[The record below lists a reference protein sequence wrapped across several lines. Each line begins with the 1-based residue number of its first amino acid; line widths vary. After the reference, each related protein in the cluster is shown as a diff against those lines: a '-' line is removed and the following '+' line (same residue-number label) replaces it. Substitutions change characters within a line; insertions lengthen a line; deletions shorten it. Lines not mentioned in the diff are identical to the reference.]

1 MRFGPKIAALATVLA
16 LPLGATVFANALAD
30 GGPPSA
36 PGDVR
41 VGSDPSPAGRQET
54 TSGPTTPSPTTTAPP
69 VNTAPQ
75 TTVVPPP
82 PPVSDDDDNDDGS
95 GGDDDGDDG

>member
-1 MRFGPKIAALATVLA
+1 MRFGPRLAALATVLA

-30 GGPPSA
+30 EQPPSA

-41 VGSDPSPAGRQET
+41 IGSDPSPAGAEA
-54 TSGPTTPSPTTTAPP
+54 TTTAPP
-69 VNTAPQ
+69 PTTTSPVTTAPK

-82 PPVSDDDDNDDGS
+82 PPVSDDDDHDDGS

>member
-41 VGSDPSPAGRQET
+41 VGSEPSPAGREA
-54 TSGPTTPSPTTTAPP
+54 TTTAPP
-69 VNTAPQ
+69 VTAPQNTAPQ

-82 PPVSDDDDNDDGS
+82 PPVSDDDDNDDDS
-95 GGDDDGDDG
+95 GAGDDDGDDG

>member
-1 MRFGPKIAALATVLA
+1 MRFGPRLAALATVLA
-16 LPLGATVFANALAD
+16 LPLGATLFANALAD

-41 VGSDPSPAGRQET
+41 IGSDPSPAGRQET
-54 TSGPTTPSPTTTAPP
+54 TGSTTPTTTAPP
-69 VNTAPQ
+69 VTAPQ

-82 PPVSDDDDNDDGS
+82 PPVSDDDDHDDGS

>member
-1 MRFGPKIAALATVLA
+1 MRFGPRLAALATVLA

-41 VGSDPSPAGRQET
+41 IGSDPSPAGRQET
-54 TSGPTTPSPTTTAPP
+54 TTAPP
-69 VNTAPQ
+69 VTTTPLTTAPH

-82 PPVSDDDDNDDGS
+82 PPVSNDDDNDDGS
-95 GGDDDGDDG
+95 DDGDDG

>member
-1 MRFGPKIAALATVLA
+1 MRFGPRLAALATVLA

-30 GGPPSA
+30 EQPPSA

-41 VGSDPSPAGRQET
+41 IGSDPSPAGREAT
-54 TSGPTTPSPTTTAPP
+54 TTPPPTATTPVTTAPR
-69 VNTAPQ
+69 

-82 PPVSDDDDNDDGS
+82 PPVSDDDDHDDGS

>member
-1 MRFGPKIAALATVLA
+1 MRFGPRLAALATVLA
-16 LPLGATVFANALAD
+16 LPLGATLFANALAD
-30 GGPPSA
+30 GQPPAA

-41 VGSDPSPAGRQET
+41 IGSDPAPAGRQET
-54 TSGPTTPSPTTTAPP
+54 TTGPTTASPATTTPP
-69 VNTAPQ
+69 VTGAPQ

-82 PPVSDDDDNDDGS
+82 PPVSADDDDDAS

>member
-1 MRFGPKIAALATVLA
+1 MRFGPRLAALATVLA

-30 GGPPSA
+30 EQPPSA

-41 VGSDPSPAGRQET
+41 IGSDPSPAGREAT
-54 TSGPTTPSPTTTAPP
+54 TTPSPTTTAPP
-69 VNTAPQ
+69 ATTPQNTAPQ

>member
-1 MRFGPKIAALATVLA
+1 MRFGPRLAALATVLA

-41 VGSDPSPAGRQET
+41 IGSDPSPAGRQGT
-54 TSGPTTPSPTTTAPP
+54 TTTAPP
-69 VNTAPQ
+69 ATTTPL

-95 GGDDDGDDG
+95 GGDDGDDG